1 MLLLY
6 SRMLKDSEED
16 EKTVGEYRGFI
27 LKIQKGFWDS
37 QSVVLTGSHH
47 YSAEMGTTE
56 IGVVTRI
63 ENMAERIAQMLDPEV
78 RKLSEVRG
86 QLEEAKKQYGQPFA
100 YEAELLQKSAELS
113 DVNTELE
120 LGKAEDEEVIIDE
133 NERSE
138 AAQSGDC
145 RQDRADEGVY
155 PCAGTEV

>member
-6 SRMLKDSEED
+6 SRMLKDSEAD

-37 QSVVLTGSHH
+37 QNVVLTGNHH

-56 IGVVTRI
+56 IGVITRI

-133 NERSE
+133 NEQPNTE
-138 AAQSGDC
+138 
-145 RQDRADEGVY
+145 QDDSFERNSA
-155 PCAGTEV
+155 CAGTEV